1 MFRDMRRKKQQLPKN
16 EAVEIIQNNN
26 TCVMALNGDD
36 GFPYAVPI
44 SYAYFD
50 GKFYMHGAKMGHKVD
65 SIKKSSKVS
74 LCIINDDTVIEEKY
88 TNKYKSVIVF
98 GEAKIIYD
106 VSKTTPL
113 CRKMTEMLCPN
124 AIDGIDEEIKKDIA
138 QTAVIE
144 ITPSH
149 ITGKEGLEFFK
160 LR

>member
-50 GKFYMHGAKMGHKVD
+50 GKFYMHGAKEGHKIE
-65 SIKKSSKVS
+65 STKKSNKVS

-98 GEAKIIYD
+98 GKAKIIDD
-106 VSKTTPL
+106 VKSATPL
-113 CRKMTEMLCPN
+113 CRKMTEMLCPS
-124 AIDGIDEEIKKDIA
+124 AIDGIEEELQKDIA
-138 QTAVIE
+138 HTAVIE
-144 ITPSH
+144 ITPLH
-149 ITGKEGLEFFK
+149 ITGKEGLEFYK